1 MQLFTCNSMGEVR
14 EDAERAS
21 EIINQI
27 KKNLDQ
33 SSSQIAINSM
43 FQGWGVALNSAN
55 KSPHTIKN
63 MISQARK
70 VLDQHLD
77 PREADIM
84 RMFMKLDGSNLGD
97 VKAHELMR
105 VTDRAFGVATYSNVT
120 TYLQVVSKMCK
131 SVDPDI
137 CKVGLLAATGRRP
150 AEMTASN
157 FMWEGHKEVRF
168 DGQAK
173 MRSRMVQAGGYIIPT
188 LIEADEVMDAW
199 RRMGSKLLSR
209 SHRQMSSVF
218 DKFMR
223 DVKWP
228 PAIECTP
235 KTLRAMYACMAY
247 HLLAPSNQQEW
258 QFVNEVLGHELDD
271 QATCQTYMRF
281 KFADPEPEEDV
292 IDDEP
297 DAEAS

>member
-14 EDAERAS
+14 EDAERAG
-21 EIINQI
+21 EIINQV
-27 KKNLDQ
+27 KEHLDA

-43 FQGWGVALNSAN
+43 FQGWGVAINNAN

-70 VLDQHLD
+70 VLDRHLD

-84 RMFMKLDGSNLGD
+84 RMFLKLDNHNLGD

-105 VTDRAFGVATYSNVT
+105 VTDRAFGVATYTHVV
-120 TYLQVVSKMCK
+120 TYLQVISKMCK
-131 SVDPDI
+131 SVDPDV

-157 FMWEGHKEVRF
+157 FMWESRKEVRF

-209 SHRQMSSVF
+209 SHRQMSGVF

-228 PAIECTP
+228 SGIECTP

-247 HLLAPSNQQEW
+247 HLLAPDNQQEW

-292 IDDEP
+292 IDYET